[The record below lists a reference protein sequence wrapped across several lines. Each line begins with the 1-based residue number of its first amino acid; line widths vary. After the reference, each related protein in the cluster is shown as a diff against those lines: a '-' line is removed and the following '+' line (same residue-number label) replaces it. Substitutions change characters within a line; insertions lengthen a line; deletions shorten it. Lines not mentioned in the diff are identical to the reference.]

1 MKLTQISIA
10 IASLIFAPNG
20 YTADDVTND
29 SSDLIIDDVEVIT
42 VQGDYRATNLQQAP
56 ASLSVL
62 SSQDIDNRHAQNLED
77 IIGAVANVNFASGSQ
92 RARYYQIRGI
102 GERSQFK
109 EPINQ
114 SVGVLVDD
122 IDLAG
127 IASISSTFDME
138 QVEFFRGPQ
147 GTRFG
152 ANALAGLIYMTSK
165 APSDSFEGAVRA
177 SIGNYGTYGTS
188 FMLSGPAT
196 DSVNYRIV
204 AEKNMS
210 DGYMEN
216 QYLNA
221 DDTNNRDELTLRGK
235 LAITATED
243 LQIDLTLLYADF
255 DNGYDAFSLDNNRTT
270 LSDQPGFD
278 QQQTRALSS
287 KFTYSGFDNTE
298 ILAIVTHADSDLAY
312 GFDEDWS
319 YADIH
324 PWSYAST
331 DYYYRE
337 RQNTTAE
344 VRFVSKT
351 NHKILKNTTDW
362 VIGFYAKNDQEALTR
377 EYTYLTG
384 DFTSSFDADN
394 YAVYGQLDSQLNEQW
409 SLTSGLRL
417 EQRKTQYDNSDNVS
431 FSPSDSIL
439 GGKLVLAYQIDS
451 ASMAYAS
458 INRGFKAG
466 SVNSDGSLAEH
477 LRKFEPEFLWNYE
490 LGYKTSFL
498 NDKAFLRTAVF
509 YMDRDDIQISS
520 YHLDERS
527 DGSAEFISYWTN
539 AAQGKNYGIETELS
553 WDVADTVNL
562 YGSLGLLDTEYQGF
576 SYEDGSV
583 ETGRKQAHAPNYQ
596 FSFGVNYYPS
606 EQWHVNVGVDGK
618 DSFYF
623 SDSHDQQSDSVA
635 LVHGSVSYQQPNW
648 QAKIWVRN
656 MFDKDY
662 ETRGFY
668 FGNDPRDGYT
678 PKAYY
683 QLGEPAVFGVTL
695 DYQF

>member
-1 MKLTQISIA
+1 MKLSQISLAITSLVFAHSA
-10 IASLIFAPNG
+10 IASEQKIENQLSENQ
-20 YTADDVTND
+20 V
-29 SSDLIIDDVEVIT
+29 SDVEVLT
-42 VQGDYRATNLQQAP
+42 VHGDYRARNLQKTP
-56 ASLSVL
+56 ASLSIL
-62 SSQDIDNRHAQNLED
+62 STQDISNRHAQNLED

-152 ANALAGLIYMTSK
+152 ANALAGLIYMTSN
-165 APSDSFEGAVRA
+165 APSDDFEGAVRA

-188 FMLSGPAT
+188 LMLSGPAS
-196 DSVNYRIV
+196 DSVNYRFV
-204 AEKNMS
+204 AEKNIS

-216 QYLNA
+216 QYLGV

-235 LAITATED
+235 LAITATD
-243 LQIDLTLLYADF
+243 NLQVDLTVLYADF

-270 LSDQPGFD
+270 LSDEPGFD
-278 QQQTRALSS
+278 QQKTRAVSS
-287 KFTYSGFDNTE
+287 KFTYSGFDNMDMLT
-298 ILAIVTHADSDLAY
+298 IVTHANSDLAY

-324 PWSYAST
+324 PGSYVSK
-331 DYYYRE
+331 DYYFRE
-337 RQNTTAE
+337 RENTTAE
-344 VRFVSKT
+344 IRFVSKDSAKLFG
-351 NHKILKNTTDW
+351 HSDW
-362 VIGFYAKNDQEALTR
+362 VFGLYVKNDQEALTR
-377 EYTYLTG
+377 EYTYLTS

-394 YAVYGQLDSQLNEQW
+394 YAVYGQLDSQLNDKW
-409 SLTSGLRL
+409 SLTSGLRF
-417 EQRKTQYDNSDNVS
+417 EQRKTQYHNSDNVA
-431 FSPSDSIL
+431 FSPSDSVL

-451 ASMAYAS
+451 RSMTYAS

-466 SVNSDGSLAEH
+466 SVNSDGSLSEH
-477 LRKFEPEFLWNYE
+477 LRSFEPEFLWNYE

-498 NDKAFLRTAVF
+498 NDKAFVRTAVF

-520 YHLDERS
+520 YHLDERN
-527 DGSAEFISYWTN
+527 DGSSEFISYWTN
-539 AAQGKNYGIETELS
+539 AASGKNYGVEVEFS
-553 WDVADTVNL
+553 WDVLDTVNI
-562 YGSLGLLDTEYQGF
+562 YGSAGLLETEYQGF
-576 SYEDGSV
+576 SYEDGSI
-583 ETGRKQAHAPNYQ
+583 ETGREQAHAPNYQ

-606 EQWHVNVGVDGK
+606 EQWHVNVSVDGK

-623 SDSHDQQSDSVA
+623 SDSHDQKSQNVA
-635 LVHGSVSYQQPNW
+635 LLHGAIRYVQPNW
-648 QAKIWVRN
+648 QAKLCVRN
-656 MFDKDY
+656 VFDKTY